1 MKSNDRQLKDL
12 IDRHLKWPSHLSF
25 TAARDRVRE
34 QLLATPAHLQT
45 ARVADAPPSI
55 PMWRMAAAAAVVVIV
70 VIGTA
75 IFWPRGVQAYSAG
88 DDGLQVTLEDDSSV
102 EMRAHSEMTVGRA
115 ADGILIGLKRG
126 DIIVSAAKQ
135 GDGHLYVQTRDM
147 TVSVV
152 GTVFLVNADEE
163 GSRVG
168 VIEGEVRVRERGTA
182 WSRSGRQGGRETRLR
197 PGQQVATSTAI
208 VARLSIED
216 INWSRN
222 ATAHL
227 AILDSSMKATAQ
239 PAPST
244 APITPP
250 EQATVANS
258 VANSQA
264 AKTEFEEASI
274 RECDSGTPP
283 PGVRGAGPGR
293 FQMTPGRT
301 FAECLT
307 LATIIRTAYGG
318 GLQDGALMPPPGVP
332 IPVAARGGRLDPRS
346 FAGASAMSFGLAY
359 FLGVEDGARVR
370 GGPDWVRSTLYT
382 IEAVATGA
390 ADAQTM
396 RGPMLRALL
405 ERRFGL
411 KVHVETEQFQ
421 VPQLAVA
428 PGGLKMK
435 EATCTISGPSPAAPP
450 GDRAARAAMAAR
462 RNLDVVRQNLDAARR
477 GAPISGLCGIAG
489 AMNGP
494 NQVIV
499 MNGFGAREIVVF
511 LSSNLL
517 GTALINR
524 TGIPDT
530 ASFSFVL
537 EFVPDDSLGR
547 EFLDQVTSG
556 DKQIA
561 SDPSTVPR
569 APGFA
574 TALEEQLGLRLE
586 RVRVPREFI
595 VIDAVKRPDPN

>member
-1 MKSNDRQLKDL
+1 
-12 IDRHLKWPSHLSF
+12 
-25 TAARDRVRE
+25 
-34 QLLATPAHLQT
+34 
-45 ARVADAPPSI
+45 VAVAL
-55 PMWRMAAAAAVVVIV
+55 VIV
-70 VIGTA
+70 GVGGA
-75 IFWPRGVQAYSAG
+75 IVWPRSAVRVYAAG
-88 DDGLQVTLEDDSSV
+88 NDGLQVTLADDSRV
-102 EMRAHSEMTVGRA
+102 EMRAHAEMTVGPA
-115 ADGILIGLKRG
+115 SDGILIGLKRG
-126 DIIVSAAKQ
+126 DIIVSAARQ
-135 GDGHLYVQTRDM
+135 RDGHLYVQTRDM

-152 GTVFLVNADEE
+152 GTVFLVNAGAD

-168 VIEGEVRVRERGTA
+168 VIEGEVRVRE
-182 WSRSGRQGGRETRLR
+182 GGRETRLR
-197 PGQQVATSTAI
+197 PGEQVATSSAI
-208 VARLSIED
+208 VARPLTED

-239 PAPST
+239 PAQST
-244 APITPP
+244 ALITPP
-250 EQATVANS
+250 EQATPGQTG
-258 VANSQA
+258 VANSQ

-301 FAECLT
+301 NADCLT

-332 IPVAARGGRLDPRS
+332 IPVAARGVRLDPRS
-346 FAGASAMSFGLAY
+346 FAGASAMSFGSGYL
-359 FLGVEDGARVR
+359 LGVEDGARVR

-435 EATCTISGPSPAAPP
+435 EGTCTITGPSPAPAP

-477 GAPISGLCGIAG
+477 GAPISGFCGIAG

-511 LSSNLL
+511 LSSTLL

-537 EFVPDDSLGR
+537 EFDPDDSQSR
-547 EFLDQVTSG
+547 EYLKQVTSRDG
-556 DKQIA
+556 QIA
-561 SDPSTVPR
+561 DDPSTVPR
-569 APGFA
+569 APGFV

-586 RVRVPREFI
+586 RVRAPREFI
-595 VIDAVKRPDPN
+595 VIDQVERPTPN